1 MQVESQ
7 GGKLNYLYNFLG
19 ELDKFS
25 RLVLKANEIET
36 AIKLL
41 LNWIRSESDQ
51 ICIQSNWPKEE
62 VKRTEIE
69 IAEIKITNRK

>member
-1 MQVESQ
+1 M
-7 GGKLNYLYNFLG
+7 G
-19 ELDKFS
+19 ELDKSS

-41 LNWIRSESDQ
+41 LNWIRSESNQ
-51 ICIQSNWPKEE
+51 IYIQSNWPKEA

-69 IAEIKITNRK
+69 IAEIKITTGNKIRITVESNKTVNH